1 VSAEPGEDQSP
12 RRSEGR
18 PRLHLGP
25 DQLAP
30 QGPRQPPRLH
40 LHLRRHLPRARRCRR
55 HDPALRQRL
64 FEQYA
69 DHYPHEF
76 SGGQRQRIGIARAFI
91 MEPTFLVAD
100 EPVSAPDVSIRAQV
114 VNLLMDI
121 KKRLD
126 LTILLISHNLAV
138 VGHVCDRVAVMYL
151 GRIVEIAETRT
162 LFRNPA
168 TPMPK
173 PCFLLFPSPTR
184 PDPTRHRER
193 ILLKSDLP
201 SPLAPPS
208 GCAFRTRCRYALPAY
223 AEPVPPLVDVGDGH
237 QKACTRDDI
246 ELHSAMS

>member
-1 VSAEPGEDQSP
+1 
-12 RRSEGR
+12 
-18 PRLHLGP
+18 
-25 DQLAP
+25 
-30 QGPRQPPRLH
+30 
-40 LHLRRHLPRARRCRR
+40 
-55 HDPALRQRL
+55 
-64 FEQYA
+64 
-69 DHYPHEF
+69 
-76 SGGQRQRIGIARAFI
+76 

-184 PDPTRHRER
+184 PEAIMHLTY
-193 ILLKSDLP
+193 
-201 SPLAPPS
+201 LA
-208 GCAFRTRCRYALPAY
+208 
-223 AEPVPPLVDVGDGH
+223 H
-237 QKACTRDDI
+237 
-246 ELHSAMS
+246 

>member
-18 PRLHLGP
+18 SRLHLGP

-168 TPMPK
+168 TPIPK

-184 PDPTRHRER
+184 PDPPLRPPGLRGSGAAPRRRRRRAPESLYPRRHR
-193 ILLKSDLP
+193 S
-201 SPLAPPS
+201 
-208 GCAFRTRCRYALPAY
+208 ALGHVVGAQAVMRS
-223 AEPVPPLVDVGDGH
+223 AE
-237 QKACTRDDI
+237 I
-246 ELHSAMS
+246 I